1 MRITNFLLPAIS
13 AALIISGASLAMSQT
28 AQMLRYAEPVEGTL
42 GPSESVQYT
51 FEGASGDKPIIIM
64 NAKRGEVDPVVS
76 LYDPVG
82 QLIGEDNNSN
92 GKMNA
97 RLENIVLP
105 QDGIYTVEAGN
116 VGAGG
121 GEYSLII
128 NEESQVILFHG
139 EESGAEAFQ
148 LTQPWPH
155 NDIRYQLHSVP
166 EMFSVEDVRAVITQ
180 SFQAWANQTPLTFTE
195 VSDGSADINIAFDRI
210 DGPSNILGQACPPS
224 SPCAGEVIF
233 DVDENWVLFEPQYYD
248 DISMLGVATHEFGHA
263 VGLLHS
269 NDTSA
274 LMYAQYS
281 PYNLQPNTDDIQGV
295 QRLYGAG
302 SGGVFSPTPGPG
314 SGTTANGDSQV
325 NGEITDD
332 QYVHFWDFDVQAG
345 ETITLRM
352 EGLSGGL
359 DSFLILLDANDNLL
373 AFDDDSGG
381 GLNAEIRNI
390 RLPQT
395 GTYTVAATR
404 FQQVQGYSVGEYA
417 LIITYGEVAGPS
429 APPAAPVNP
438 VPGDGTVNASR
449 VSESALQE
457 YPFVESLLQPAFVDV
472 RSPQAQSSRGTVQ
485 GDVSYVWNV
494 PWCAADEATL
504 RDNLN
509 SVDVSFSINEQ
520 AVDPSVITQAITT
533 VENGL
538 VCANHFVLLSGW
550 QPGEVLL
557 RSVLHLN
564 DSVYDGFA
572 VYEAGDYTYNAVI
585 TAR

>member
-1 MRITNFLLPAIS
+1 MRISRFLVPFIS
-13 AALIISGASLAMSQT
+13 ILLVISGTSLAMSQIP
-28 AQMLRYAEPVEGTL
+28 ALLRYAEPVEGTL
-42 GPSESVQYT
+42 GPSETVQYT
-51 FEGASGDKPIIIM
+51 FEGAAGDKPIIIM

-76 LYDPVG
+76 LYDPSG
-82 QLIGEDNNSN
+82 RLIGEDNNSN
-92 GKMNA
+92 GKTNA
-97 RLENIVLP
+97 RLENIVLAE
-105 QDGIYTVEAGN
+105 DGVYTVEASNASTGS
-116 VGAGG
+116 GD
-121 GEYSLII
+121 YSLII

-148 LTQPWPH
+148 LTQPWPY
-155 NDIRYQLHSVP
+155 NDITYQLHSTL
-166 EMFSVEDVRAVITQ
+166 ETFNVEDVRAVIAQ

-195 VSDGSADINIAFDRI
+195 VSDGSANINIAFDQI
-210 DGPSNILGQACPPS
+210 DGSSNILGQACPPS

-248 DISMLGVATHEFGHA
+248 DISLLGVATHEFGHA

-281 PYNLQPNTDDIQGV
+281 PYNLQPSTDDVQGV

-314 SGTTANGDSQV
+314 SGTTAQGDEQV
-325 NGEITDD
+325 TGEISDD
-332 QYVHFWDFDVQAG
+332 QFVHFWDFDVQAG
-345 ETITLRM
+345 ETITIRM
-352 EGLSGGL
+352 EELSGGL
-359 DSFLILLDANDNLL
+359 DPFLILLDANDNLL

-381 GLNAEIRNI
+381 VLNAELRNI
-390 RLPQT
+390 RLPET

-417 LIITYGEVAGPS
+417 
-429 APPAAPVNP
+429 PVNP
-438 VPGDGTVNASR
+438 VAGSGTVSATR

-457 YPFVESLLQPAFVDV
+457 YPQVDSLFQPGFADV
-472 RSPQAQSSRGTVQ
+472 RTPQTQSTRGTVQ

-504 RDNLN
+504 QDNLN
-509 SVDVSFSINEQ
+509 SIDVSLSINNTP
-520 AVDPSVITQAITT
+520 VDPSVITQAITT
-533 VENGL
+533 AEQGL
-538 VCANHFVLLSGW
+538 VCANHLVLLSGW

-557 RSVLHLN
+557 RSVLTLN
-564 DSVYDGFA
+564 EPVYDGFA
-572 VYEAGDYTYNAVI
+572 VYEEGDYAYNAVI

>member
-1 MRITNFLLPAIS
+1 ML
-13 AALIISGASLAMSQT
+13 
-28 AQMLRYAEPVEGTL
+28 LRYAEPVEGTL
-42 GPSESVQYT
+42 GASETVQYT
-51 FEGASGDKPIIIM
+51 FEGAAGDKPIIIM

-76 LYDPVG
+76 LYDPAG
-82 QLIGEDNNSN
+82 RLIGEDNNSN
-92 GKMNA
+92 GKTNA
-97 RLENIVLP
+97 RLENIVLAE
-105 QDGIYTVEAGN
+105 DGIYTVEAGN
-116 VGAGG
+116 VGEGS

-128 NEESQVILFHG
+128 NEAEQVILFHG

-148 LTQPWPH
+148 LTQPWPTTH
-155 NDIRYQLHSVP
+155 ITYQLHTTL
-166 EMFSVEDVRAVITQ
+166 EMFNLEDVRTVINQ

-195 VSDGSADINIAFDRI
+195 VSDGSANINIAFDQI
-210 DGPSNILGQACPPS
+210 DGSSNILGQACPPS

-233 DVDENWVLFEPQYYD
+233 DADENWVLFEPQYQD
-248 DISMLGVATHEFGHA
+248 DISLLGVATHEFGHA
-263 VGLLHS
+263 IGLLHS

-281 PYNLQPNTDDIQGV
+281 PYNLQPGADDVAGV

-314 SGTTANGDSQV
+314 SGTNPDGSSQV
-325 NGEITDD
+325 NGQISDD
-332 QYVHFWDFDVQAG
+332 EYVHFWDFDVQAG
-345 ETITLRM
+345 ETITIRM
-352 EGLSGGL
+352 DELSGGL
-359 DSFLILLDANDNLL
+359 DPFIVLLDANDNLL

-381 GLNAEIRNI
+381 DLNAEIRNI

-404 FQQVQGYSVGEYA
+404 FQQVQGFSEGEYA
-417 LIITYGEVAGPS
+417 LSITYGEVTQ
-429 APPAAPVNP
+429 PAAPADGPVNP
-438 VPGDGTVNASR
+438 VAGSGSVTATR

-457 YPFVESLLQPAFVDV
+457 YPFIDSLLQPGFADV
-472 RSPQAQSSRGTVQ
+472 RTPQNQSTSGAVQ
-485 GDVSYVWNV
+485 GNVNYVWNV

-509 SVDVSFSINEQ
+509 SIDLSLSINDQ
-520 AVDPSVITQAITT
+520 PVDPGLVTQAITQ

-538 VCANHFVLLSGW
+538 VCANHFVLLAGW
-550 QPGEVLL
+550 QPGDVLL
-557 RSVLHLN
+557 RSVLSLN
-564 DSVYDGFA
+564 DAVYDGFA